1 MNSKEYRK
9 VFNTIAQENGFEKAF
24 GGWFKESQECI
35 LVLDLQK
42 SNFGDYYEM
51 NIKVFVQGAFG
62 NSYVKNKNL
71 VKKDIGDIFTRQPA
85 ALRDVLIFDD
95 VQMTDEERIK
105 NTQKLFNEFVIPF
118 VQKALFIR
126 GIKELEQE
134 KKIFILPA
142 VKQELEK
149 LSRNST
155 S

>member
-1 MNSKEYRK
+1 M
-9 VFNTIAQENGFEKAF
+9 
-24 GGWFKESQECI
+24 
-35 LVLDLQK
+35 
-42 SNFGDYYEM
+42 
-51 NIKVFVQGAFG
+51 
-62 NSYVKNKNL
+62 
-71 VKKDIGDIFTRQPA
+71 
-85 ALRDVLIFDD
+85 IFDD

>member
-1 MNSKEYRK
+1 MANCYRILLGLIMNSKEYRK

-95 VQMTDEERIK
+95 VQSNFIPSEIGSLLIEAIQSKFSQK
-105 NTQKLFNEFVIPF
+105 NYREI
-118 VQKALFIR
+118 AR
-126 GIKELEQE
+126 LEDRR
-134 KKIFILPA
+134 L
-142 VKQELEK
+142 
-149 LSRNST
+149 
-155 S
+155 